1 MSKLFFTKEH
11 EYVKVT
17 GENAYVGITDYA
29 QEKMGD
35 IVFVELPEVDAELE
49 IGDALGVVE
58 SVKSASDV
66 FSPVTGTVLEVNEA
80 LEDSPELLNE
90 DAMENWLA
98 LIQLS
103 RPEELD
109 DLMDEA
115 EYKAFCGSEE

>member
-1 MSKLFFTKEH
+1 MSKVLFTKEH
-11 EYVKVT
+11 EYVRVS
-17 GENAYVGITDYA
+17 GENAYIGITDYA
-29 QEKMGD
+29 QDKMGD

-49 IGDALGVVE
+49 VGDALGVVE

-66 FSPVTGTVLEVNEA
+66 FSPVSGTVLEVNEA

-109 DLMDEA
+109 DLMDET